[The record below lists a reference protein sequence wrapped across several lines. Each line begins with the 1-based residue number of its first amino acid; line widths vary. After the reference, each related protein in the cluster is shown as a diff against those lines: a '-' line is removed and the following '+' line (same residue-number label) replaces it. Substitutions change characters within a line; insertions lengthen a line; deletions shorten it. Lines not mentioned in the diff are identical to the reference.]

1 MVQVNDALRVV
12 DVDRLTSALKD
23 LDNRA
28 AAQTLWDDPQG
39 AKKVMSELADVKSQL
54 DVANLFKNKLGD
66 AQTALEMLDDMSADD
81 MMNDDSPGE
90 VSEKD
95 EIIREASAACDALD
109 VQIAEWETSRLLSG
123 PFDKKHAIIEIY
135 AGAGGTDAQDWAEM
149 LERSYLSWAAKRNE
163 FSAKITNRQKGE
175 EAGIKSVTIE
185 IAGPFAYGLLRS
197 EKGTHRLVR
206 MSPFKKDTSRQTSFA
221 AVDVVPKLFEDDDDD
236 GNAMHELFGGDD
248 FVKDCE
254 ITTSRAG
261 GSGGQNVNKVET
273 AVRMKH
279 VPTGIAVRCDEE
291 RTQGAN
297 KTAAVKRLKAKLI
310 IEADAQRAKSF
321 ADIKGD
327 VVKAEWGQQIR
338 NYVMHPY
345 RLVKDVRTQVE
356 TSDVEGVLG
365 GKLDGFMTAYLRYAA
380 TREKA
385 EGREE

>member
-1 MVQVNDALRVV
+1 MLTRVASLARRTLAPAVCARHVHARMRACVVSWRVPRACSFRFPCPHILGGHRRAHRAPLSRRPYVVLTQASFDSASETASRDSQGSSKTQSRDPSETTGVLRRRVEGLVVQVNDALRVV

-81 MMNDDSPGE
+81 MMNDESPGE

-175 EAGIKSVTIE
+175 
-185 IAGPFAYGLLRS
+185 
-197 EKGTHRLVR
+197 GTCCISHYI
-206 MSPFKKDTSRQTSFA
+206 P
-221 AVDVVPKLFEDDDDD
+221 
-236 GNAMHELFGGDD
+236 
-248 FVKDCE
+248 
-254 ITTSRAG
+254 
-261 GSGGQNVNKVET
+261 
-273 AVRMKH
+273 
-279 VPTGIAVRCDEE
+279 
-291 RTQGAN
+291 
-297 KTAAVKRLKAKLI
+297 
-310 IEADAQRAKSF
+310 
-321 ADIKGD
+321 
-327 VVKAEWGQQIR
+327 
-338 NYVMHPY
+338 
-345 RLVKDVRTQVE
+345 
-356 TSDVEGVLG
+356 
-365 GKLDGFMTAYLRYAA
+365 
-380 TREKA
+380 
-385 EGREE
+385 

>member
-1 MVQVNDALRVV
+1 
-12 DVDRLTSALKD
+12 
-23 LDNRA
+23 
-28 AAQTLWDDPQG
+28 
-39 AKKVMSELADVKSQL
+39 
-54 DVANLFKNKLGD
+54 
-66 AQTALEMLDDMSADD
+66 
-81 MMNDDSPGE
+81 
-90 VSEKD
+90 
-95 EIIREASAACDALD
+95 
-109 VQIAEWETSRLLSG
+109 
-123 PFDKKHAIIEIY
+123 
-135 AGAGGTDAQDWAEM
+135 
-149 LERSYLSWAAKRNE
+149 
-163 FSAKITNRQKGE
+163 
-175 EAGIKSVTIE
+175 
-185 IAGPFAYGLLRS
+185 
-197 EKGTHRLVR
+197 

>member
-197 EKGTHRLVR
+197 EKRNAPLGPDEPVQERHLPANQLRRGGRGAEVVR
-206 MSPFKKDTSRQTSFA
+206 GRRRRRERDAR
-221 AVDVVPKLFEDDDDD
+221 VVR
-236 GNAMHELFGGDD
+236 GG
-248 FVKDCE
+248 
-254 ITTSRAG
+254 
-261 GSGGQNVNKVET
+261 
-273 AVRMKH
+273 
-279 VPTGIAVRCDEE
+279 
-291 RTQGAN
+291 
-297 KTAAVKRLKAKLI
+297 
-310 IEADAQRAKSF
+310 
-321 ADIKGD
+321 
-327 VVKAEWGQQIR
+327 
-338 NYVMHPY
+338 
-345 RLVKDVRTQVE
+345 
-356 TSDVEGVLG
+356 
-365 GKLDGFMTAYLRYAA
+365 
-380 TREKA
+380 
-385 EGREE
+385 

>member
-1 MVQVNDALRVV
+1 M
-12 DVDRLTSALKD
+12 
-23 LDNRA
+23 
-28 AAQTLWDDPQG
+28 
-39 AKKVMSELADVKSQL
+39 
-54 DVANLFKNKLGD
+54 
-66 AQTALEMLDDMSADD
+66 
-81 MMNDDSPGE
+81 
-90 VSEKD
+90 
-95 EIIREASAACDALD
+95 
-109 VQIAEWETSRLLSG
+109 
-123 PFDKKHAIIEIY
+123 
-135 AGAGGTDAQDWAEM
+135 
-149 LERSYLSWAAKRNE
+149 
-163 FSAKITNRQKGE
+163 
-175 EAGIKSVTIE
+175 TIE

>member
-1 MVQVNDALRVV
+1 VVQVNDALRVV

-39 AKKVMSELADVKSQL
+39 AKKVMSELAEVKSQL

-81 MMNDDSPGE
+81 MMNDESPGE